1 LELIGPHLRLHAN
14 TTDAK
19 INGFINSE
27 EIDEPAPSQNQLS
40 LDKTSAW
47 LRAIETGDRT
57 LIRSDYENALLT
69 LELVEAAARSLEENR
84 IIQCKE

>member
-1 LELIGPHLRLHAN
+1 MDEG
-14 TTDAK
+14 
-19 INGFINSE
+19 E
-27 EIDEPAPSQNQLS
+27 EIEESAPSQNQLS
-40 LDKTSAW
+40 LDKTGAW